1 MWIREKI
8 WDYPSKMKGVT
19 KDWMKINGLIE
30 QSDGSYKKLVKPYL
44 VSDYKLDSNKEVT
57 KEVKVP
63 TIEAME
69 ATDRFNFNSITIV
82 HEFDIKPC
90 PAPRMTQSDKWRLDP
105 YHTNP
110 KQRQRPPVTRYFA
123 FKEQFNKLCDAN
135 GYNLTAVLKILF
147 VVEMPISWSKKKQFE
162 MNHKPHQ
169 QRGDTDNLVK
179 SVLDSG
185 GLEDG
190 FVWNIHAIKLWGY
203 KPKIIIFK

>member
-1 MWIREKI
+1 
-8 WDYPSKMKGVT
+8 MKGVT

-30 QSDGSYKKLVKPYL
+30 QSDGSYKKLLKSYL

-57 KEVKVP
+57 KAVKVP

-69 ATDRFNFNSITIV
+69 ATDRFNYNSITIV

-123 FKEQFNKLCDAN
+123 FKEQFNKLCDDN
-135 GYNLTAVLKILF
+135 GYNLTAVLNILF

-162 MNHKPHQ
+162 MNHKPHR
-169 QRGDTDNLVK
+169 QRPDRDNYLKAFQDVFAGD
-179 SVLDSG
+179 
-185 GLEDG
+185 DG
-190 FVWNIHAIKLWGY
+190 YVWDGRTIKIWGY